1 MMNAK
6 IGTALIGGYLLGR
19 TKKGKLA
26 LSLAMAMAGSRIKPG
41 QLGKSIAHS
50 PLLSS
55 VNQQVRGELVTAG
68 KAAATTVLNAKA
80 EHLADALHD
89 RTEGLRSGKQD
100 TDEEERP
107 ERAKDASDEPDDE
120 PAESEEPEESA
131 DGEEDTDEVSPADD
145 DESDAGDEEE
155 EEKPRARRTTS
166 RSGSRAAPAAK
177 KSTGTTKRS
186 TRKASTSG
194 ASRSTRSGST
204 GRRDDG

>member
-1 MMNAK
+1 MNAK

-26 LSLAMAMAGSRIKPG
+26 LSIAMAMAGSRIKPG

-50 PLLSS
+50 PFLSS

-89 RTEGLRSGKQD
+89 RTEGMRSGKQD

-107 ERAKDASDEPDDE
+107 ERAKDADDE
-120 PAESEEPEESA
+120 PAESDEPSESA
-131 DGEEDTDEVSPADD
+131 DDEEGTDEASPAD
-145 DESDAGDEEE
+145 DESDAGDEE

-166 RSGSRAAPAAK
+166 RSGSRSAPAAK
-177 KSTGTTKRS
+177 KKAATTKRS
-186 TRKASTSG
+186 THRTSASG
-194 ASRSTRSGST
+194 ASRSTRSGSS